1 MKFGFAFRRLALI
14 GPGKVPAEV
23 TFMRGLNV
31 IGGPSDSGKSFIA
44 QCIDYA
50 LGGGAAPKEIPEA
63 EGYSSVVIDIEANS
77 DGRVYSLERSLRGGE
92 VLCKTDGRPDRVL
105 AAKHQGGRST
115 PSRSSS
121 STCRDWA
128 QRRSAP
134 MNRARRGRSA
144 FATSPG

>member
-50 LGGGAAPKEIPEA
+50 LGGGAAPRAHSAAGHPAAGPSTPAVPAAAQPEA
-63 EGYSSVVIDIEANS
+63 
-77 DGRVYSLERSLRGGE
+77 
-92 VLCKTDGRPDRVL
+92 GRPAAVQAAPAL
-105 AAKHQGGRST
+105 AHAALLPAPAKKKK
-115 PSRSSS
+115 
-121 STCRDWA
+121 
-128 QRRSAP
+128 RSA
-134 MNRARRGRSA
+134 GC
-144 FATSPG
+144 